1 MPYVIETSIGL
12 DRMFLAV
19 FSASLQEEDLGDGK
33 SRTVLKLPAVLAPT
47 KAAILPLV
55 KKDGLPELAQEIVE
69 ELKWDFIVQYD
80 EKDAVGRRYR
90 RQDAAGT
97 PLCITV
103 DHDSLEDKTVT
114 VRYRDTMEQKRV
126 PISELASI
134 IDQEVNFKYWLKKA

>member
-1 MPYVIETSIGL
+1 M
-12 DRMFLAV
+12 
-19 FSASLQEEDLGDGK
+19 EDGS

-55 KKDGLPELAQEIVE
+55 KKDGLPELANEIIE
-69 ELKWDFIVQYD
+69 ELKWDFNVQYD
-80 EKDAVGRRYR
+80 EKDAIGRRYR

-103 DHDSLEDKTVT
+103 DHDSLEDKSVT

-126 PISELASI
+126 PISELSKI
-134 IDQEVNFKYWLKKA
+134 ISEEVDFKNWMKK